1 MGMGGMQGYGAQQMQ
16 GYGAQQAGAGMSPF
30 QGVMTVLGVV
40 GGMAQFADAA
50 LEAVHVFLNLSARL
64 CDRLGWA
71 RQELSG
77 AVAAA
82 ATAAAAARAA
92 RSSSSATS
100 SSSRMS
106 ATLRRLLICAAV
118 AACIW
123 VMRRLLVRRRGPGRT
138 RQIAGAPVGVAAG
151 SLMESAFLAA
161 AQ

>member
-1 MGMGGMQGYGAQQMQ
+1 MYGGGMRSSMYSPGGMGMGIGMGMGGGMQGYGMQQQ
-16 GYGAQQAGAGMSPF
+16 PGGMSSL
-30 QGVMTVLGVV
+30 QGVMSVLGIV
-40 GGMAQFADAA
+40 GGVAQFADAA

-118 AACIW
+118 RA
-123 VMRRLLVRRRGPGRT
+123 
-138 RQIAGAPVGVAAG
+138 
-151 SLMESAFLAA
+151 
-161 AQ
+161 